1 MPETFSHRPP
11 RQWLQIDLTLPVE
24 LVDYV
29 GHELTRITGCG
40 VQMISH
46 DNQETIIAYLEKD
59 RDYAEARRQIDA
71 LVADL
76 NSRLPQALQ
85 PSFTTLLE
93 ENWAENWKEN
103 YRPSRITETITVK
116 PTWQEYCPGE
126 GEIVIAIDPG
136 MAFGTGLHSST
147 RLALTYID
155 QLYRQSPHQPR
166 TVLDV
171 GTGTAILALAAAKL
185 GAQQVVAIDNDIDAV
200 AAARENIK
208 QNHETGRVVCSATD
222 LADLE
227 GNFDL
232 VIANITVDVLTE
244 LSAALVK
251 KIAAGGHLILA
262 GILGPEQARRLTR
275 TLQDSPLTLIHT
287 RTEENWY
294 SLLLQKSS

>member
-11 RQWLQIDLTLPVE
+11 RQWLQINLTLPAH
-24 LVDYV
+24 LADYA

-46 DNQETIIAYLEKD
+46 DNQETIIAYLEKNKTSTET
-59 RDYAEARRQIDA
+59 RQQIDA
-71 LVADL
+71 LVAEL
-76 NSRLPQALQ
+76 NNRLPQPLQ

-93 ENWAENWKEN
+93 ENWAEKWKEN
-103 YRPSRITETITVK
+103 YSPSRITETITVK

-147 RLALTYID
+147 RLALTFID
-155 QLYRQSPHQPR
+155 QLFTKSPRQPR

-200 AAARENIK
+200 AAARENIE
-208 QNHETGRVVCSATD
+208 QNHETARVASSASD
-222 LADLE
+222 LVELE
-227 GNFDL
+227 GNFNL
-232 VIANITVDVLTE
+232 VIANITVDVLTT
-244 LSAALVK
+244 LSATLTNK
-251 KIAAGGHLILA
+251 LTDGGHLVLA

-275 TLQDSPLTLIHT
+275 TFQDASLTLIDT
-287 RTEENWY
+287 KTEENWY
-294 SLLLQKSS
+294 SLLLRKSS